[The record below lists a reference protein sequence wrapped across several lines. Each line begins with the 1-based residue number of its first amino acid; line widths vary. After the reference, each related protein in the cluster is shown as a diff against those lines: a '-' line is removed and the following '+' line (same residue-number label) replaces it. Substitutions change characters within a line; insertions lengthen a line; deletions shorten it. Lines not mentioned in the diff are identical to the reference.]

1 MFFFHIWHKTNTCWS
16 DQPLHIL
23 SVYYRKRV
31 NIYFYNTFTYSK
43 QHFVSSQCLA
53 LCQFSMLSV
62 TEKIIRQL
70 RNISIFHQFIFNSYI
85 YTHLLEHD
93 WSMISQT
100 ITFIDILS
108 KNIFLN
114 RHHKLDPDY
123 IHHSFSNNLEKR
135 RKKSKHNICSKEVKC
150 IVNFNQ

>member
-1 MFFFHIWHKTNTCWS
+1 MCFSFIYGIKPIHVGLIN
-16 DQPLHIL
+16 Q

-53 LCQFSMLSV
+53 RCQFSMLSV

-114 RHHKLDPDY
+114 RHHKLDPEY
-123 IHHSFSNNLEKR
+123 IHHSFSYNLEKR